1 MDVEIKSKPEM
12 RAAAVRHIGPYNQI
26 GEAFRRLDGIVRG
39 SGLSKPGS
47 HLIGIFHD
55 NPQSTPPDQLRS
67 DAAVTIS
74 PSDTVPKGLTEQH
87 VPGGRY
93 ACLVHVG
100 SYEKLGESWGYLMGK
115 WLASSG
121 HRVGGGPS
129 YEIYLN
135 NPMTEPD
142 QQKLKTELC
151 LPLAD

>member
-1 MDVEIKSKPEM
+1 MDVQIKDKPEM
-12 RAAAVRHIGPYNQI
+12 RAAAVRHVGPYNQI
-26 GEAFRRLDGIVRG
+26 GEAFRRLDGIVRQAN
-39 SGLSKPGS
+39 LLKPGS
-47 HLIGIFHD
+47 QMIGIFHD

-67 DAAVTIS
+67 DAAVTLS
-74 PSDTVPKGLTEQH
+74 PGDIVPNGLTEQR

-100 SYEKLGESWGYLMGK
+100 SYEKLGESWGYLMGT
-115 WLASSG
+115 WLQSSG
-121 HRVGGGPS
+121 HRIGSGASFEV
-129 YEIYLN
+129 YLN